1 MVRTVFFLAAALV
14 LPTQAKAG
22 ISECSESQ
30 VTTPLV
36 SGVLVEE
43 VSSDIPDFKMLRVSA
58 GRGAFMHVYFDPQ
71 SEATARQYS
80 ACLGTQLNLLAAEL
94 LDERESAQWYSVIFT
109 SDQDY
114 APSKSSDVKARWIIS
129 TNPSAPR
136 SSTPQAM
143 VLETMPHEQVHD
155 YQTRNRT
162 KLPLW
167 VLEGHAT
174 WVGLRITTI
183 LDPKIGQSKRE
194 ETFSRVD
201 LTAVPAKLA
210 EWGDRRPKREA
221 MLRQVSP
228 EDRAKMEADPA
239 YIPNVPFRFTLDD
252 FESDESRTL
261 ERYAAS
267 LLIFEGLEQRHGADK
282 VRQWIAEI
290 TATSGNVSKDQLAA
304 SIKMH
309 FGEEL
314 DELIKD

>member
-1 MVRTVFFLAAALV
+1 MARAALLLVAV
-14 LPTQAKAG
+14 LMLPAQAKATMA
-22 ISECSESQ
+22 ECAASQ
-30 VTTPLV
+30 GASPVV
-36 SGVLVEE
+36 SGVQVEE
-43 VSSDIPDFKMLRVSA
+43 VSSDEPDLKMLRVTA
-58 GRGAFMHVYFDPQ
+58 RRGAFMHVYFDPP

-80 ACLGTQLNLLAAEL
+80 SCLGTQLDLLAAEL
-94 LDERESAQWYSVIFT
+94 RDEREAAQWYSVIFT

-114 APSKSSDVKARWIIS
+114 VPSKNSGVKARWIIS
-129 TNPSAPR
+129 TDPAAPR
-136 SSTPQAM
+136 WYRPHAM

-155 YQTRNRT
+155 YQSRNRA

-174 WVGLRITTI
+174 WAGLRITTL
-183 LDPKIGQSKRE
+183 LDPQIGQSKRE
-194 ETFSRVD
+194 ETLSRVD
-201 LTAVPAKLA
+201 LTAMPAKLA
-210 EWGDRRPKREA
+210 DWGDRRIKREA

-267 LLIFEGLEQRHGADK
+267 LLIFEGLEERHGADR
-282 VRQWIAEI
+282 VRRWMAEI
-290 TATSGNVSKDQLAA
+290 TATTGNVSKDMLAA
-304 SIKMH
+304 SIMKH

-314 DELIKD
+314 AELLKD

>member
-1 MVRTVFFLAAALV
+1 MARTVFLLAAV
-14 LPTQAKAG
+14 LMQPAQAKGAMA
-22 ISECSESQ
+22 ECSASQ
-30 VTTPLV
+30 SATPLV
-36 SGVLVEE
+36 SGVEVEE
-43 VSSDIPDFKMLRVSA
+43 VPSDISDFEMLRVSA
-58 GRGAFMHVYFDPQ
+58 RRGAFMHVYFDPQ
-71 SEATARQYS
+71 SETAARQYS
-80 ACLGTQLNLLAAEL
+80 TCLGTQLNLLAAEL
-94 LDERESAQWYSVIFT
+94 LDERDDAQWYSVIFT
-109 SDQDY
+109 SDKDY
-114 APSKSSDVKARWIIS
+114 APSSSAGVKARWIIS
-129 TNPSAPR
+129 TNPAAPLG
-136 SSTPQAM
+136 SDPHAM

-155 YQTRNRT
+155 YQTRNRA

-174 WVGLRITTI
+174 WVGLRITTM
-183 LDPKIGQSKRE
+183 LDPQIGQSKRE
-194 ETFSRVD
+194 ETLSRVD
-201 LTAVPAKLA
+201 LKAVPAKLA

-252 FESDESRTL
+252 FESDEVRTL

-267 LLIFEGLEQRHGADK
+267 LLIFEGLEKRHGADK

-290 TATSGNVSKDQLAA
+290 TASSGNVSNDQLAA

-314 DELIKD
+314 IELIKD